1 MTATKEEVIQ
11 FNCTWCGLSLTV
23 PAPMAG
29 ISGPCPKCGNNITSP
44 LSPPHNALP
53 TSAFSSQSA
62 PPSLQPTT
70 SSLPQSAFPA
80 NPHSSRQNGNGNAL
94 HPSPLGGKL
103 ELNHLPGPSATGATL
118 PQPGSSNRGSSLP
131 SLRPLSAVVPESET
145 ASPRPLNRE
154 SGRHAK
160 SKRRGALIGALLMV
174 TLALAGTGIFFKDQV
189 SVFWKRAQLKW
200 KSSSLAQTNEVT
212 ASGLNTIPPTGA
224 FDPAATANSTSLPT
238 QGNTVQQPA
247 IVTTAVIPTPPIL
260 IEQPEAKPPFI
271 NTGSVPPSPVPG
283 NEVKNETL
291 VKPPLNVDPPKALPV
306 DDPSSE
312 KTPSGLISALNHSQ
326 TNPGTMIE
334 VRGLRNS
341 SPGKGEVSSG
351 EENIYVSAS
360 SDAQPAAAVL
370 KQFFTSKTWQDR
382 LAFTRY
388 PEKMRP
394 LMERYYSANS
404 EAPLRI
410 SRIELI
416 RHDRAPELGSP
427 HCVFQV
433 SGPAMEQ
440 PLPIMVE
447 SSDAGWKV
455 DWLTFIE
462 FKDKLLLRFLQTWSD
477 EPGRFHVMMRRA
489 HYFDED
495 VPDLKEKY
503 CFELTPPDPGASGFV
518 FVPKGTPLAR
528 ELDKSLGWEITNVA
542 GVVELQ
548 WRKKD
553 RYQWV
558 EMTAV
563 PQYNWRGPDPVK
575 TAVVPD
581 STEKSTA
588 DTIEKAVPALVEK
601 ASPVESVPPQPAKA
615 KGSKK

>member
-1 MTATKEEVIQ
+1 M
-11 FNCTWCGLSLTV
+11 
-23 PAPMAG
+23 
-29 ISGPCPKCGNNITSP
+29 
-44 LSPPHNALP
+44 
-53 TSAFSSQSA
+53 
-62 PPSLQPTT
+62 
-70 SSLPQSAFPA
+70 
-80 NPHSSRQNGNGNAL
+80 
-94 HPSPLGGKL
+94 
-103 ELNHLPGPSATGATL
+103 
-118 PQPGSSNRGSSLP
+118 P
-131 SLRPLSAVVPESET
+131 SLRPLSSVGPESET
-145 ASPRPLNRE
+145 ASTRPLSRE

-160 SKRRGALIGALLMV
+160 SKRRGALIGAFLMV

-200 KSSSLAQTNEVT
+200 KSNSLAQTNEATAPGQNTVT
-212 ASGLNTIPPTGA
+212 TTGT
-224 FDPAATANSTSLPT
+224 FDPVATTKDPALPT
-238 QGNTVQQPA
+238 QGNNVPPPVTV
-247 IVTTAVIPTPPIL
+247 TKAVIPTPPTL
-260 IEQPEAKPPFI
+260 IDQPGAKPPFI
-271 NTGSVPPSPVPG
+271 NTGSVPPSPVSN
-283 NEVKNETL
+283 NEVRNETV
-291 VKPPLNVDPPKALPV
+291 VKPPFNVDPPKALPV

-312 KTPSGLISALNHSQ
+312 KTLGATLISGMNNSQ
-326 TNPGTMIE
+326 TNPGTLIE

-360 SDAQPAAAVL
+360 PDAQPAAAVL

-404 EAPLRI
+404 DAPLRI

-416 RHDRAPELGSP
+416 RHDRAPEMGSP

-440 PLPIMVE
+440 PLPVMVE
-447 SSDAGWKV
+447 SSDEGWKV
-455 DWLTFIE
+455 DWLTFTE
-462 FKDKLLLRFLQTWSD
+462 FKDKLLLRFLQSWSD

-563 PQYNWRGPDPVK
+563 PHYNWRGPDPVK
-575 TAVVPD
+575 TATVTD
-581 STEKSTA
+581 STEKTPA
-588 DTIEKAVPALVEK
+588 DTIEKASPAAVEK
-601 ASPVESVPPQPAKA
+601 ASPLENVPPQPEKA